1 MSKEERGQYSAAS
14 SALGYFYQCRYAL
27 LEALRRLP
35 EGARVCI
42 GIETLDDVVFE
53 TDGSAL
59 DVLQTKHHINAHANL
74 TDASPDLWKT
84 LRIWIEGQID
94 GTIPQDAQFFLITTA
109 LCGDGTAAAY
119 LRPNGRDVNKALK
132 NLAATASTSTSE
144 TNAPAYQAFSSLNY
158 DARAH
163 LMKSVTVLDA
173 SPSIGQ
179 LDDRLRQAVFFAVER
194 RFLDSYLQRL
204 EGWWYGRVVRHLLV
218 DSNAGPILG
227 EELEAEASRIRAQFK
242 DESLPVDDDIMRATI
257 DASGYLDRPFVEQLN
272 LIGINQN
279 RVFHAIRN
287 YYRAFEQ
294 RSRWMREDLLY
305 VGELDRYEA
314 RLIEEWDLLFQ
325 QMRDELGD
333 DAAEDAKTRAAQN
346 LYKWVETGTHHLIRP
361 GVMEPTIARG
371 TYQMLA
377 DDLRVGWHLEFRE
390 RLQALLSSTEASQ

>member
-1 MSKEERGQYSAAS
+1 MITGERGQYSAAS
-14 SALGYFYQCRYAL
+14 SVLGYFYQCRYAL

-35 EGARVCI
+35 EGESVCI

-53 TDGSAL
+53 TDGSAV
-59 DVLQTKHHINAHANL
+59 DILQTKHHINAHASL

-84 LRIWIEGQID
+84 LRIWIEGQAD

-119 LRPNGRDVNKALK
+119 LRPYGRDENRALK
-132 NLAATASTSTSE
+132 ILAATASTSTSE
-144 TNAPAYQAFSSLNY
+144 TNASAYHAFNLLKDDN
-158 DARAH
+158 RAN
-163 LMKSVTVLDA
+163 LMMSVTVLDA

-194 RFLDSYLQRL
+194 QFLTSYLQRL
-204 EGWWYGRVVRHLLV
+204 EGWWYGRVLRHLL
-218 DSNAGPILG
+218 DSGAGPILG
-227 EELEAEASRIRAQFK
+227 EELESEASRIRSQFK
-242 DESLPVDDDIMRATI
+242 EESLPVDDDIMRATV

-305 VGELDRYEA
+305 VGELDRYED

-325 QMRDELGD
+325 QMRDELGED
-333 DAAEDAKTRAAQN
+333 VAEDAKNRAAQN
-346 LYKWVETGTHHLIRP
+346 LYKWVETGMHHLIRP
-361 GVMEPTIARG
+361 GVTESAISRG

-390 RLQALLSSTEASQ
+390 RLQTLLSSTETIQ

>member
-1 MSKEERGQYSAAS
+1 VSTGEQGQYSAAS

-27 LEALRRLP
+27 LDALRRLP
-35 EGARVCI
+35 EGDLVCI

-53 TDGSAL
+53 TEGSAV
-59 DVLQTKHHINAHANL
+59 DVLQTKHHINAHASL
-74 TDASPDLWKT
+74 ADASPDLWKT
-84 LRIWIEGQID
+84 LRIWIEGQNN

-119 LRPNGRDVNKALK
+119 LRPDGRDEKMALK
-132 NLAATASTSTSE
+132 HLATTASTSTSE
-144 TNAPAYQAFSSLNY
+144 TNAPAYQAFSSLNF

-163 LMKSVTVLDA
+163 LIKAVTVLDS
-173 SPSIGQ
+173 SPLIGQ
-179 LDDRLRQAVFFAVER
+179 LDERLRQAVFFAVER

-204 EGWWYGRVVRHLLV
+204 EGWWYRRVLRHLL
-218 DSNAGPILG
+218 DNNAGPILG

-242 DESLPVDDDIMRATI
+242 EESLPVDDDIMRATV

-272 LIGINQN
+272 LIGVNQN

-305 VGELDRYEA
+305 VGELDRYED
-314 RLIEEWDLLFQ
+314 RLTEEWDLLFQ

-333 DAAEDAKTRAAQN
+333 DAAEDAKTRAALD

-361 GVMEPTIARG
+361 AVTEPAIARG

-377 DDLRVGWHLEFRE
+377 DDLLVGWHLEFRD
-390 RLQALLSSTEASQ
+390 RLQALLSRTEAS